1 MSESERSSKWHHDA
15 AAWWALGGAALVG
28 ALAFEWSRRYNH
40 NVCDDALISFQY
52 ARNAAN
58 GLGFVFNAG
67 ERVEGFTN
75 FLWTALLAL
84 LHPLS
89 DGTSAGFV
97 RVGIVASAAL
107 AVLDVILLYRL
118 GRLIWPQRVGPIA
131 FALALCVLDNG
142 YTVWAIQALES
153 HLLIFTMLLACLFV
167 WGKPTRG
174 NQIGAALSLTAVVMT
189 RPDGALFV
197 LVLGASELIWA
208 WRSAE
213 PKRATARVVTIFAM
227 SALLFGAY
235 FIWRYQYF
243 GFLLPN
249 TYYVKAAGLR
259 GEAIARGLSYLHYF
273 LVDRGYVPL
282 LALGAVIGIRDRIV
296 GPLLAWGVLY
306 TGYVVYVGGDFYPG
320 HRFFVVLIPF
330 AALLAAYSL
339 GRVASFLG
347 SHWPSARLPV
357 WGVWTIAAVLVG
369 LMTVRGLQ
377 LGPVRSEIGRW
388 GSEVARVRAFME
400 WLGDQAPPGA
410 TIVAGDIGATGF
422 YARLHVYDV
431 FGIIDPVVAHQ
442 DQGRLGEGKPGH
454 EKRADVEYLLAKE
467 PTYVKRGYLHS
478 NLYKSGYFFESDVP
492 ARLNEPGIWRKDAH
506 REEDG
511 WAVSSRLP
519 FASKPYPGWLAEG
532 KAFER
537 WPTRRAP
544 RHQERPIGNV
554 GWFVSSYHP
563 VAGDEAVG
571 QLRSAAFPLE
581 GDLLFLRVA
590 GGRDP
595 SRLRVELRVE
605 DELVASATGNGSE
618 IFGRHAWDISE
629 HRGRSA
635 VLLVIDDA
643 TGARGHIM
651 VDEIEQRARTIDRK

>member
-1 MSESERSSKWHHDA
+1 MNKPERSSKLHRDA
-15 AAWWALGGAALVG
+15 AAWWALGGAVLVTALS
-28 ALAFEWSRRYNH
+28 FEWSRRYNH

-52 ARNAAN
+52 ARNAAE

-84 LHPLS
+84 LYPLS
-89 DGTSAGFV
+89 DGSSAGFV
-97 RVGIVASAAL
+97 RIGIATSVAL
-107 AVLDVILLYRL
+107 AVLDIALLYRL
-118 GRLIWPQRVGPIA
+118 GRLIWPQRLAPIV
-131 FALALCVLDNG
+131 FALALCVLDNS

-153 HLLIFTMLLACLFV
+153 HLLICAMLLAGLFV
-167 WGKPTRG
+167 WGKPTRR

-197 LVLGASELIWA
+197 AVLGVSELLWA

-213 PKRATARVVTIFAM
+213 PKQATAHVVTIFGM
-227 SALLFGAY
+227 SALLYGAY

-243 GFLLPN
+243 GYLMPN
-249 TYYVKAAGLR
+249 TFYVKAAGLR
-259 GEAIARGLSYLHYF
+259 GEAIDRGLSYLHYF
-273 LVDRGYVPL
+273 LIDRGYVPL

-296 GPLLAWGVLY
+296 GPLFAWALLH
-306 TGYVVYVGGDFYPG
+306 TAYVVYVGGDFYPG
-320 HRFFVVLIPF
+320 HRFFVVLIPV
-330 AALLAAYSL
+330 AALLAAYGL
-339 GRVASFLG
+339 GRIASLLG
-347 SHWPSARLPV
+347 NHWPSTRLSG

-377 LGPVRSEIGRW
+377 LGPVRTEIERW
-388 GSEVARVRAFME
+388 GAEVARVRAFME

-410 TIVAGDIGATGF
+410 TIVAGDIGASGF

-442 DQGRLGEGKPGH
+442 DRGPLGGGKPGH
-454 EKRADVEYLLAKE
+454 EKRAGREYLLAKGS
-467 PTYVKRGYLHS
+467 TYIKRGYLHS
-478 NLYKSGYFFESDVP
+478 DLYTRGYFFESVVP
-492 ARLNEPGIWRKDAH
+492 ARLNEPGIWRKDEH

-511 WAVSSRLP
+511 WFVSSRLP
-519 FASKPYPGWLAEG
+519 FTSKRYPGWLAEG
-532 KAFER
+532 RAFER

-544 RHQERPIGNV
+544 RDQERPVGNV

-563 VAGDEAVG
+563 TAGDEAVG
-571 QLRSAAFPLE
+571 QLRSAAFPLV

-590 GGRDP
+590 GGRDS

-605 DELVASATGNGSE
+605 DELIGSATGNGSE
-618 IFGRHAWDISE
+618 IFARHAWNISE
-629 HRGRSA
+629 YRGRLA
-635 VLLVIDDA
+635 VLVIVDDA
-643 TGARGHIM
+643 TGDRGHIM
-651 VDEIEQRARTIDRK
+651 VDEIEQRARTSDRK